1 MACNSTSAT
10 DDTTLLHLIYVT
22 TMDTNTHTIKLN
34 KETPFFRVV
43 TSSLFNKSLDFI
55 LGAGS
60 NEH

>member
-22 TMDTNTHTIKLN
+22 TMDTNTHTIQLN
-34 KETPFFRVV
+34 KETPFFHVV

-55 LGAGS
+55 FGAGP